1 MAFFKRYFSEKR
13 KIRVILIHG
22 FSVRGSSEMDP
33 LFTYL
38 KNEGYDVV
46 APNLFDWK
54 NEKDNDWLVWVG
66 HARKEF
72 EKAKSEGK
80 EIFVVGYSMG
90 GVVATYLSTI
100 FTVKKL
106 VLLAPAFEYRTLATA
121 KRTLGSFLS
130 NDKNIDS
137 MPLALHFPFM
147 SLVDELGNSIEAL
160 KTPVL
165 MIQGSEDQ
173 TIPQVVAKRSYKKIA
188 HENKNLIIIEDAS
201 HRLLDDEISKDLTL
215 GLVSVFFD
223 KSMM

>member
-1 MAFFKRYFSEKR
+1 MNFFKKYFSEKR

-33 LFTYL
+33 LFNFL

-46 APNLFDWK
+46 APSLFDWK

-66 HARKEF
+66 RARKEY

-80 EIFVVGYSMG
+80 EIYVVGYSMG

-100 FTVKKL
+100 FPVKKL

-147 SLVDELGNSIEAL
+147 SLVDELGNSIEVL

-173 TIPQVVAKRSYKKIA
+173 TIPQTVAKRAYKKISSE
-188 HENKNLIIIEDAS
+188 HKNLVVIEDGT
-201 HRLLDDEISKDLTL
+201 HRLMDEQFTYRIV
-215 GLVSVFFD
+215 VSLINEYFD
-223 KSMM
+223 K

>member
-1 MAFFKRYFSEKR
+1 MKFFKKYFSEKR

-33 LFTYL
+33 LFTFL
-38 KNEGYDVV
+38 QNEGYDVV
-46 APNLFDWK
+46 APSLFDWK

-66 HARKEF
+66 RARKEF

-80 EIFVVGYSMG
+80 EIYVVGYSMG

-100 FTVKKL
+100 FSVKKL

-147 SLVDELGNSIEAL
+147 SLVDELGNSIEVL
-160 KTPVL
+160 KAPVL
-165 MIQGSEDQ
+165 MLQGSEDQ
-173 TIPQVVAKRSYKKIA
+173 TIPQVVGKRAYKKIP
-188 HENKNLIIIEDAS
+188 HEHKNLIIIEDGT
-201 HRLLDDEISKDLTL
+201 HRLLDEKKS
-215 GLVSVFFD
+215 FD
-223 KSMM
+223 ITSNVVKMYFDNLL